1 MSKLKS
7 LQRLLVVQSLYEL
20 TINVTREND
29 QVEDIFSDI
38 IKESE
43 YKYQIQKSNLN
54 FAKKIFSGVKKNINN
69 IEIILL
75 KSIKNKNK
83 VKSMD
88 KLLLSIFQPAIY
100 ELVYY
105 NKSSKKVII
114 TEYLTIANRFF
125 GEKET
130 GLINGV
136 LDNLQ
141 NSKTKINIA

>member
-54 FAKKIFSGVKKNINN
+54 FAKKIFSGVKKNIND

-83 VKSMD
+83 VKSGYYYYQY
-88 KLLLSIFQPAIY
+88 FQSLY
-100 ELVYY
+100 M
-105 NKSSKKVII
+105 S
-114 TEYLTIANRFF
+114 
-125 GEKET
+125 
-130 GLINGV
+130 
-136 LDNLQ
+136 
-141 NSKTKINIA
+141 